1 MFAQNDIPYFGDF
14 VELTMTFSER
24 LTILMKDRKVTAK
37 ELSEKLEIGK
47 NQFKY
52 WADKGNTPSGET
64 VSKLADY
71 FDVSVDYLIGKT
83 DDPSPKQKKPAFID
97 GELWNQIEKN
107 PKALELLKMLMMM
120 DEEQLESLEKVIERE
135 EKNRT

>member
-71 FDVSVDYLIGKT
+71 FEVPVDYLIGKT
-83 DDPSPKQKKPAFID
+83 DDPSPQQKKPAAISD
-97 GELWNQIEKN
+97 ELWEAMQNN
-107 PKALELLKMLMMM
+107 PRAVALLELLLKMSPEQM
-120 DEEQLESLEKVIERE
+120 DAIEKVIGRE
-135 EKNRT
+135 EK

>member
-1 MFAQNDIPYFGDF
+1 
-14 VELTMTFSER
+14 
-24 LTILMKDRKVTAK
+24 MKDRKVTAK
-37 ELSEKLEIGK
+37 ELSAKLEIGK

-83 DDPSPKQKKPAFID
+83 DDPSPQQKKPALTESQID
-97 GELWNQIEKN
+97 LDEIDPVKADLIKSVMSMKREDVEKISQFFD
-107 PKALELLKMLMMM
+107 LLKK
-120 DEEQLESLEKVIERE
+120 S
-135 EKNRT
+135 

>member
-1 MFAQNDIPYFGDF
+1 
-14 VELTMTFSER
+14 MTFSER